1 MKAAADV
8 CALPPR
14 WPRQRHSGNKGV
26 ELKSREKMVAHHL
39 RRNVWRRLVFW
50 WTRCFYCQTDFFGTW
65 AFLISIKCHLGAT
78 GTLLS
83 LVDWKT
89 PRKVLLGR
97 IHKHFANNGILMSTH
112 LWLIKQCLNVSAP
125 TAVWLG
131 SFPSD
136 WTGSFALHAHSRNP
150 SDHSGHYTQHKK
162 RPVWNSE
169 PSNSVVST
177 NISCSQAVGVL
188 GMVGCSSSGL
198 CLSTVFME
206 NKTSAFLIEHRYAQ
220 LWNG

>member
-131 SFPSD
+131 SFPRIEQVLLPCMPTLGIPAITVAIILSIRKD
-136 WTGSFALHAHSRNP
+136 LYGTLNP
-150 SDHSGHYTQHKK
+150 AT
-162 RPVWNSE
+162 P
-169 PSNSVVST
+169 
-177 NISCSQAVGVL
+177 L
-188 GMVGCSSSGL
+188 
-198 CLSTVFME
+198 
-206 NKTSAFLIEHRYAQ
+206 
-220 LWNG
+220 